1 MLSVPS
7 APSSVYATVSTVLS
21 ESVQKI
27 RYQGH
32 KLRAFNPER
41 VGG

>member
-1 MLSVPS
+1 MLSVPR
-7 APSSVYATVSTVLS
+7 APSSVYATASTVLS

-32 KLRAFNPER
+32 KLRAFNPKR